1 MYYKGLN
8 EKFSAA
14 LIECQNYIQNHDIH
28 LLEKGQHLIRGTDF
42 YVNILEYTTQ
52 SEKHCIWEAHK
63 KYLDVHYIIEGEE
76 YINVS
81 NTFDMKEF
89 EYNEDADYLKIDGIC
104 QNQLLLKSG
113 ILLLLDTN
121 DAHKT
126 GIQKNGSCFVKK
138 AVFKIK
144 IEQNED
150 N

>member
-8 EKFSAA
+8 EKFSTV
-14 LIECQNYIQNHDIH
+14 LIECQKYIQHHDMH
-28 LLEKGQHLIRGTDF
+28 LLEKGQHLIQGSDF

-52 SEKHCIWEAHK
+52 PENQCTWEAHK

-89 EYNEDADYLKIDGIC
+89 EYNREDDYLKIDGEC
-104 QNQLLLKSG
+104 QNRILLRTG
-113 ILLLLDTN
+113 ILLLFDIN

-126 GIQKNGSCFVKK
+126 GIQIKEDCYVKK
-138 AVFKIK
+138 AVFKFK
-144 IEQNED
+144 L
-150 N
+150 